1 MDHDQRFKEMLRQFF
16 REFIALFFPE
26 WVERIEFDSLEWLM
40 QEVFPDPPQG
50 ERYAIDLLAKV
61 RVRRPPS
68 DNVAEPQPWL
78 ALIHVEVEAKDR
90 VAPLRQRM
98 FEYYEFLEQGH
109 GLQVLPIALYLQ
121 VGLNGVGWDV
131 YEEWFWEHRLVHFEY
146 AYVGLPALD
155 AWQYLEGANWL
166 GVAPSA
172 LMRVPEER
180 KAELKAV
187 ALRRL
192 VASPLNEQQ
201 RYLLCEC
208 VDTYLPLHG
217 PQLDEFQRLL
227 LTERTMHPHMTG
239 TIFGQGMAQGQRELL
254 QELLEQ
260 RFGPLSPQVIERLS
274 AWPPERLR
282 ELGKALLTARS
293 LQELG
298 LEDANA

>member
-1 MDHDQRFKEMLRQFF
+1 MDHDQRFKEMLRQLF
-16 REFIALFFPE
+16 REFIELFFPE
-26 WVERIEFDSLEWLM
+26 WVERIEFDTLEWLM

-78 ALIHVEVEAKDR
+78 ALIHVEVEAKDS
-90 VAPLRQRM
+90 VAPLRRRM

-109 GLQVLPIALYLQ
+109 RLQVLPIALYLQ

-146 AYVGLPALD
+146 AYIGLPALD
-155 AWQYLEGANWL
+155 AFQYLHGSNWL
-166 GVAPSA
+166 GVALSA
-172 LMRVPEER
+172 LMRVPHER
-180 KAELKAV
+180 RAELKAE

-192 VASPLNEQQ
+192 ATSPLNEQQ

-208 VDTYLPLHG
+208 VDAYLSLEG
-217 PQLDEFQRLL
+217 PQLSEFQQLL
-227 LTERTMHPHMTG
+227 LTERYREIQMTG
-239 TIFGQGMAQGQRELL
+239 TIFGQGMVQGQRELL
-254 QELLEQ
+254 RDLLEQ
-260 RFGPLSPQVIERLS
+260 RFGPLSPQVSERL
-274 AWPPERLR
+274 AEWPSERLR
-282 ELGKALLTARS
+282 ELGKALLTAKS

-298 LEDANA
+298 LENANA